1 MKVFEVGPASIAR
14 GARLAAARIAARLG
28 GHRGFVVTGIPRSG
42 TSLLCALLSSSP
54 DTHCFNE
61 IYYNVYGLPWFF
73 RRMRKRIVRGE
84 PVPIRLDSDGRRI
97 TSTSRDNYRRV
108 QEIRLPERRDVVVG
122 SKVTVPY
129 LNCLGDL
136 LQLGYP
142 TVALV
147 RDPVFTLASWRSEK
161 MRDTPVDRVTEGD
174 RHSHWS
180 NVRFGHEEK
189 LQRQAEL
196 WNHYAGV
203 IWKHQERVHVLR
215 YEDLVGRTDAAL
227 KAVTK
232 HLGIAP
238 IDVDKPLRTRNRPEH
253 YAAIDP
259 VRNLVKEL
267 CSRRASYGYA

>member
-1 MKVFEVGPASIAR
+1 MKVFEVDPAFIAR
-14 GARLAAARIAARLG
+14 RARHATARIAARLG

-42 TSLLCALLSSSP
+42 TSLLCMLLSSSP
-54 DTHCFNE
+54 DAHCFNE
-61 IYYNVYGLPWFF
+61 ICYDVCGLPWFF
-73 RRMRKRIVRGE
+73 RRMRKRIARGE

-97 TSTSRDNYRRV
+97 TSTSRENYRRL
-108 QEIRLPERRDVVVG
+108 QETRLPERRDVVVG

-161 MRDTPVDRVTEGD
+161 MRDTPVDRVTEDD

-203 IWKHQERVHVLR
+203 IQKHQERVHLLR
-215 YEDLVGRTDAAL
+215 YEDLVDRTDVAFD
-227 KAVTK
+227 AVTQ

-238 IDVDKPLRTRNRPEH
+238 LDVDEPLRTRNRPEH
-253 YAAIDP
+253 YGDIDP
-259 VRNLVKEL
+259 VQSVVEDL
-267 CSRRASYGYA
+267 CSLRASFGYA